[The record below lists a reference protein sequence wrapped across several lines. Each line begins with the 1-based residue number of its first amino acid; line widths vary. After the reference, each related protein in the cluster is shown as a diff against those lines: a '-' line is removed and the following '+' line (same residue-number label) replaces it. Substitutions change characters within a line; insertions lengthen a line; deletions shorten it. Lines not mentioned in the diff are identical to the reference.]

1 MSVRMKMV
9 VEEIESHSE
18 GGQVKMTPVISG
30 SPENEMFF
38 KWTPSGVL
46 KIGTINRSALE
57 QFSLGAEMYVDIS
70 PAD

>member
-9 VEEIESHSE
+9 VEEIEFHSE
-18 GGQVKMTPVISG
+18 GGRVKMTPVISG